1 MRENEA
7 DQRDADQSDTSTT
20 GTSTN
25 EIGQMQREAIDIT
38 RDLIRIDTSNW
49 GPDPQTVGEAQAAEY
64 CADRLR
70 EVGWDPQVIATTSD
84 HRRGMVLRI
93 PGTDPT
99 AGALVVHGHLDVV
112 PAIAADWSHPPF
124 AAEVDDGFIWGRGAV
139 DMKNMDAMI
148 LSVARHWGRNN
159 ERPRRDVI
167 IAFFPDE
174 EAGMVHGSSWF
185 VANRPDLFEGATEAI
200 GEVGGFS
207 LSVSDDLRLYPIQT
221 AEKGIKWLRLRAAMR
236 AGHGSM
242 IHADNAVTEIAEA
255 ITKIGRYE
263 WPVRRTKTV
272 ERFLDELSQAYGV
285 DLADLDNDVLL
296 DRLGTLGLL
305 VGATLQNTAN
315 PSMLEAGYK
324 VNVIPTEATAHID
337 GRFLPGYEAEFDETI
352 RSLVSENIV
361 IETVNQDISL
371 ESSFETATF
380 DLMARVLR
388 EQDPGARAVPYM
400 ISGGTDAKALS
411 RLGIDCYGFSP
422 LQMPPDLDYW
432 RLFHGVDER
441 VPVSGLEFGVRT
453 LHRFLMSC

>member
-1 MRENEA
+1 MATDGN
-7 DQRDADQSDTSTT
+7 DLLQS
-20 GTSTN
+20 
-25 EIGQMQREAIDIT
+25 EVVEIT
-38 RDLIRIDTSNW
+38 RDLIRIDTSNF
-49 GPDPQTVGEAQAAEY
+49 GPSEETVGEAEAAEY
-64 CADRLR
+64 CAQVLR
-70 EVGWDPQVIATTSD
+70 EVGWDPEVITTTSD
-84 HRRGMVLRI
+84 ERRGVVVRI

-99 AGALVVHGHLDVV
+99 ASALVVHGHLDVV

-148 LSVARHWGRNN
+148 LAVARHWGRTG

-167 IAFFPDE
+167 VCFFPDE
-174 EAGMVHGSSWF
+174 EAGMVHGSQWF
-185 VANRPDLFEGATEAI
+185 VENRPDLFAGASEAI

-207 LSVSDDLRLYPIQT
+207 LSINDDLRLYPIQT

-242 IHADNAVTEIAEA
+242 IHEDNAVTEIAEA
-255 ITKIGRYE
+255 VTAIGRHR
-263 WPVRRTKTV
+263 WPIRRTKTV

-285 DLADLDNDVLL
+285 DLVDSDLDAVLQ
-296 DRLGTLGLL
+296 RLGTLGML

-324 VNVIPTEATAHID
+324 VNVIPTHASAHID

-352 RSLVSENIV
+352 RSLVSENID
-361 IETVNQDISL
+361 IEAVNSDIAI
-371 ESSFETATF
+371 EAPFETATF
-380 DLMARVLR
+380 DLMAKVLR
-388 EQDPGARAVPYM
+388 DADPGARAVPYM
-400 ISGGTDAKALS
+400 ISGGTDAKALT

-422 LQMPPDLDYW
+422 LQMPADLDYW

-441 VPVSGLEFGVRT
+441 VPIDGLQFGVRV
-453 LHRFLMSC
+453 LHRFLMAC